1 MFVLFPRHGV
11 LLLPVSSPYLVRLHE
26 RKEADENRSET
37 KQKSLEEI
45 AASFG
50 DKVVL
55 LTEMEVAVEANIQQN
70 KGGADKLEVEDR
82 SVDKVV

>member
-1 MFVLFPRHGV
+1 
-11 LLLPVSSPYLVRLHE
+11 
-26 RKEADENRSET
+26 
-37 KQKSLEEI
+37 
-45 AASFG
+45 
-50 DKVVL
+50 VVL

>member
-1 MFVLFPRHGV
+1 M
-11 LLLPVSSPYLVRLHE
+11 STDDYS
-26 RKEADENRSET
+26 SET

-55 LTEMEVAVEANIQQN
+55 LTEMEVAVEATIQQN

-82 SVDKVV
+82 SVDKVA